1 MKKTITWSFVLWALV
16 SCSSAVPPTPT
27 ERVTSKDVSTVTRE
41 GTEQV
46 LPSPVSTL
54 EVQDSPMPSSGDVL
68 NPQGKPVQ
76 EWRGIPIMTEAIAGQ
91 EFTVSNAYSFR
102 VAATAQD
109 VQAFYEERLTQLGW
123 SQPFDSSLDENG
135 GTMTF
140 RTEGRSLAITLAP
153 SGDFVVV
160 LLVLTVA

>member
-1 MKKTITWSFVLWALV
+1 LWALV
-16 SCSSAVPPTPT
+16 SCSNVVQPAPT
-27 ERVTSKDVSTVTRE
+27 ETVTSKEVSTVTPE
-41 GTEQV
+41 ETEQV
-46 LPSPVSTL
+46 LATPVSTL

-76 EWRGIPIMTEAIAGQ
+76 DWRGIPIMTEAIAGQ

-102 VAATAQD
+102 VDATTPD
-109 VQAFYEERLTQLGW
+109 VQAFYDERLTLLGW
-123 SQPFDSSLDENG
+123 SQPFTSSLDENG

-140 RTEGRSLAITLAP
+140 RKEGRSLAITLTP
-153 SGDFVVV
+153 SGDFTIV